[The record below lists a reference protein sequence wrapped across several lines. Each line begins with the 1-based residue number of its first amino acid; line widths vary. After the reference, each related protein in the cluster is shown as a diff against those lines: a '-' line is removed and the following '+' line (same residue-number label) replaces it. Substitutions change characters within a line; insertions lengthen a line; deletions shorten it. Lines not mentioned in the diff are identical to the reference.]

1 MKSIQLPHD
10 IIPDQFEQINLF
22 DYNSSHEILK
32 QQVILNQNTFSFL
45 VEGTKEVIFD
55 NSCKTIDQS
64 QFILMKAGHCL
75 MTEKLS
81 TVDNYRSILL
91 FFSNDRMIEFIN
103 KYNISL
109 NHNSQPSSVYTFVY
123 DDFTS
128 RFIESLSEI
137 NKLPIATK
145 NRLLNL
151 KLEEILLYLLELHG
165 SDFLLSFLSNNN
177 NQTQK
182 FTQTIESNILNKLTL
197 NELAFLCNMSLST
210 FKREF
215 EKQYAES
222 PSKWFQNKR
231 LEYAHTLLTHKNKT
245 VSEIYLE
252 VGYEN
257 ISSFIQAYKSKY
269 GITPKQHTKQ

>member
-1 MKSIQLPHD
+1 MKSIQLPSD
-10 IIPDQFEQINLF
+10 LTSDNTESITLY
-22 DYNSSHEILK
+22 DYRTSLELLK

-55 NSCKTIDQS
+55 NSYKTIDKS

-81 TVDNYRSILL
+81 TINNYRSILL
-91 FFSNDRMIEFIN
+91 FFTDERMLEFIS
-103 KYNISL
+103 KHNITL
-109 NHNSQPSSVYTFVY
+109 NSNTPLSSVYTFVY

-128 RFIESLSEI
+128 RFIDSLSDI
-137 NKLPIATK
+137 NKLPVSTK
-145 NRLLNL
+145 NKLLSL
-151 KLEEILLYLLELHG
+151 KLEEIMLYLLELYG
-165 SDFLLSFLSNNN
+165 PNFLLSFIPSNNSLS
-177 NQTQK
+177 QK
-182 FTQTIESNILNKLTL
+182 FTQTVESNILNKLTL

-210 FKREF
+210 FKRKF

>member
-10 IIPDQFEQINLF
+10 IFPDHFEHINLF

-81 TVDNYRSILL
+81 TVENYRSILL

-109 NHNSQPSSVYTFVY
+109 NHHSQPSSAYTFVY

-137 NKLPIATK
+137 NKLPRATK

-151 KLEEILLYLLELHG
+151 KLEEIMLYLLDLYG

-177 NQTQK
+177 NLTQK
-182 FTQTIESNILNKLTL
+182 FTQTIESNKLNKLTL

-215 EKQYAES
+215 EKQYTES

-269 GITPKQHTKQ
+269 GITPKQHTKR

>member
-1 MKSIQLPHD
+1 MKSIQLPSD
-10 IIPDQFEQINLF
+10 IISDNTENIILY
-22 DYNSSHEILK
+22 DYHTSKEILK
-32 QQVILNQNTFSFL
+32 QQVILDQNTFSFL

-81 TVDNYRSILL
+81 TVHNYRSILL

-109 NHNSQPSSVYTFVY
+109 NHHSKPSSVYTFVY

-137 NKLPIATK
+137 NRLPLATK
-145 NRLLNL
+145 SKLLNL
-151 KLEEILLYLLELHG
+151 KLEEIMLYLLELYG
-165 SDFLLSFLSNNN
+165 SDFLLSFIPNNN
-177 NQTQK
+177 TQVQK

-245 VSEIYLE
+245 VTEIYLE
-252 VGYEN
+252 IGYEST
-257 ISSFIQAYKSKY
+257 SSFIQAYKSKY

>member
-1 MKSIQLPHD
+1 MRTIQLPSD
-10 IIPDQFEQINLF
+10 IIPHNTENIALY
-22 DYNSSHEILK
+22 DYCTSREILK

-55 NSCKTIDQS
+55 NSYKTIDQS
-64 QFILMKAGHCL
+64 QFILMNAGHCL

-81 TVDNYRSILL
+81 TIDNYRSILL
-91 FFSNDRMIEFIN
+91 FFSNDMMLEFIS
-103 KYNISL
+103 KHNITFNRDTL
-109 NHNSQPSSVYTFVY
+109 QSSIYTFDY
-123 DDFTS
+123 DAFTT
-128 RFIESLSEI
+128 RFVHSLSDI
-137 NKLPIATK
+137 NKLPTPTK
-145 NRLLNL
+145 NKLLKL
-151 KLEEILLYLLELHG
+151 KLEEIMLYLLELYG
-165 SDFLLSFLSNNN
+165 PDFLLSFISNNN
-177 NQTQK
+177 NQAQK

-197 NELAFLCNMSLST
+197 TELAFLCNMSLST

-215 EKQYAES
+215 EKQYTES

-231 LEYAHTLLTHKNKT
+231 LEYAHTLLIHKNKT

-269 GITPKQHTKQ
+269 GITPKQHTK

>member
-10 IIPDQFEQINLF
+10 IFPDHFEHINLF

-81 TVDNYRSILL
+81 TVENYRSILL

-109 NHNSQPSSVYTFVY
+109 NHHSQPSSVYTFVY

-137 NKLPIATK
+137 NKLPKATK

-151 KLEEILLYLLELHG
+151 KLEEIMLYLLDLYG

-215 EKQYAES
+215 EKQYTES

-252 VGYEN
+252 IGYEN

-269 GITPKQHTKQ
+269 GITPKQHTKR